1 MRLKAERIQDSS
13 ISICQRITKSVC
25 SLYARQICEMASQ
38 RNNNDR
44 IAYPGRK

>member
-25 SLYARQICEMASQ
+25 SRNAKQICEVASQ
-38 RNNNDR
+38 RNNNDI
-44 IAYPGRK
+44 IAYPGTK